1 MTTHN
6 QTVMR
11 PPQASRYLGLS
22 TSFLAKKRLTGDGP
36 RFIRLSARAI
46 GYQQSDLDDWL
57 KQKLCSST
65 SEYGAMEARA
75 PPK

>member
-1 MTTHN
+1 MTTSN
-6 QTVMR
+6 AILR

-36 RFIRLSARAI
+36 KFIRLSARAI
-46 GYQQSDLDDWL
+46 GYHQSDLDAWL

-65 SEYGAMEARA
+65 SEYGALEAPA